1 MYNFFKK
8 VIVVTGG
15 KSGNGESIV
24 KNFLSNNAKVYSLD
38 YKFKKTRIINNN
50 LIELKVNLEK
60 LSEIKKAVKF
70 IQKKEKN
77 LFLLVNN
84 AGISLNPPK
93 KNIFNYWNKTL
104 SVNLT
109 APYFLSFSLLQLTQ

>member
-38 YKFKKTRIINNN
+38 YKFDRCIRNN
-50 LIELKVNLEK
+50 
-60 LSEIKKAVKF
+60 VK
-70 IQKKEKN
+70 N
-77 LFLLVNN
+77 V
-84 AGISLNPPK
+84 
-93 KNIFNYWNKTL
+93 
-104 SVNLT
+104 
-109 APYFLSFSLLQLTQ
+109 